1 MKNSRRATHER
12 ATEGSWEIER
22 RAPFRAPKIVID
34 SDRISCYWESDPPSP
49 RGSAMGPPLK
59 STKKQKGLVSFD
71 PQVFLATVGV
81 ARTITECPKDYKIFS
96 QGDPADAVF
105 YIQQGRVKLKVKSKQ
120 GKEAVIAILG
130 VGDFLGEACLI
141 GQTVCLATAT
151 AIATSFILR
160 IEKSEMLRVLH
171 EERTFSDFFVPY
183 VLSRNARIQEDLV
196 DQLFNSSEQRLART
210 LLLLANVGK
219 EGAPEPVVPEI
230 NQETLAGMVGTTR
243 SRVNFFMNKF
253 KKLGFIDYKD
263 GLRVHRSLLNIVL
276 HD

>member
-1 MKNSRRATHER
+1 MV
-12 ATEGSWEIER
+12 
-22 RAPFRAPKIVID
+22 PLPKT
-34 SDRISCYWESDPPSP
+34 
-49 RGSAMGPPLK
+49 
-59 STKKQKGLVSFD
+59 TKMQKGIVSFD
-71 PQVFLATVGV
+71 PQVFLATVGL

-105 YIQQGRVKLKVKSKQ
+105 YIQQGRVKIKVSSKQ
-120 GKEAVIAILG
+120 GKVAVIGILG
-130 VGDFLGEACLI
+130 AGDFLGEACLV
-141 GQTVCLATAT
+141 GQTVCLATAA
-151 AIATSFILR
+151 AIVPSFILR
-160 IEKSEMLRVLH
+160 IEKTEMLRVLH
-171 EERTFSDFFVPY
+171 EERGFSDLFVPY
-183 VLSRNARIQEDLV
+183 VLSRNVRTQEDLV

-219 EGAPEPVVPEI
+219 EGAPEPVVPDI

>member
-1 MKNSRRATHER
+1 MGAL
-12 ATEGSWEIER
+12 
-22 RAPFRAPKIVID
+22 PK
-34 SDRISCYWESDPPSP
+34 
-49 RGSAMGPPLK
+49 A
-59 STKKQKGLVSFD
+59 TKKYKGGISFD

-81 ARTITECPKDYKIFS
+81 ARTITQCPKDYKIFS
-96 QGDPADAVF
+96 QGEPAESVF

-120 GKEAVIAILG
+120 GKEAVVAILG
-130 VGDFLGEACLI
+130 TGDFVGEACLI

-151 AIATSFILR
+151 AIAPSSILR

-171 EERTFSDFFVPY
+171 EEPAFSDFFIPY
-183 VLSRNARIQEDLV
+183 VLSRNVRVQEDLV

-210 LLLLANVGK
+210 LLLLANFGK
-219 EGAPEPVVPEI
+219 EGTPETIVPEI

-243 SRVNFFMNKF
+243 SHVNFFMNKF

>member
-1 MKNSRRATHER
+1 M
-12 ATEGSWEIER
+12 GSLQ
-22 RAPFRAPKIVID
+22 KT
-34 SDRISCYWESDPPSP
+34 S
-49 RGSAMGPPLK
+49 
-59 STKKQKGLVSFD
+59 KKQKKVISFD
-71 PQVFLATVGV
+71 LQVFLATVGL

-96 QGDPADAVF
+96 QGDISDAVF
-105 YIQQGRVKLKVKSKQ
+105 YIQQGKVKIKVKSKQ

-130 VGDFLGEACLI
+130 AGDFLGEECLI

-151 AIATSFILR
+151 AIAPSFILR
-160 IEKSEMLRVLH
+160 IEKGEMLRVLH

-183 VLSRNARIQEDLV
+183 VLSRNVRAREDLV

-210 LLLLANVGK
+210 LLLLAHYGK
-219 EGAPEPVVPEI
+219 EGGPETILPEI

-253 KKLGFIDYKD
+253 KKLGLIDYED
-263 GLRVHRSLLNIVL
+263 GLRVHRSLLNIAL

>member
-1 MKNSRRATHER
+1 
-12 ATEGSWEIER
+12 
-22 RAPFRAPKIVID
+22 
-34 SDRISCYWESDPPSP
+34 
-49 RGSAMGPPLK
+49 MGPLAKP
-59 STKKQKGLVSFD
+59 TKKNKGGISFD

-81 ARTITECPKDYKIFS
+81 ARTITQCPKDYKIFS
-96 QGDPADAVF
+96 QGDPAESVF
-105 YIQQGRVKLKVKSKQ
+105 YIQQGKVKVKVKSKQ

-130 VGDFLGEACLI
+130 EGDFLGEACLI

-151 AIATSFILR
+151 AIAPSSILR
-160 IEKSEMLRVLH
+160 IEKNEMLRVLH
-171 EERTFSDFFVPY
+171 EEPKFSDLFIPY
-183 VLSRNARIQEDLV
+183 VLSRNVRAQEDLV

-210 LLLLANVGK
+210 LLLLAHYGK
-219 EGAPEPVVPEI
+219 EGTPETIVPEI

-243 SRVNFFMNKF
+243 SHVNFFMNKF

>member
-1 MKNSRRATHER
+1 
-12 ATEGSWEIER
+12 
-22 RAPFRAPKIVID
+22 
-34 SDRISCYWESDPPSP
+34 
-49 RGSAMGPPLK
+49 MGPLPNT
-59 STKKQKGLVSFD
+59 SNKQKGMVSFD
-71 PQVFLATVGV
+71 PQQFLGTVGM
-81 ARTITECPKDYKIFS
+81 ARTITQCPKDYKIFS

-105 YIQQGRVKLKVKSKQ
+105 YIQEGRAKLKVKSKQ

-130 VGDFLGEACLI
+130 AGDFLGEACLV
-141 GQTVCLATAT
+141 GQKVCLATAV
-151 AIATSFILR
+151 AIAPSHILR
-160 IEKSEMLRVLH
+160 IEKTEMLRVLH

-183 VLSRNARIQEDLV
+183 VLSRNVRTQEDLV

-210 LLLLANVGK
+210 LLLLAHYGE
-219 EGAPEPVVPEI
+219 EGTPETVVPEI

>member
-1 MKNSRRATHER
+1 
-12 ATEGSWEIER
+12 
-22 RAPFRAPKIVID
+22 
-34 SDRISCYWESDPPSP
+34 
-49 RGSAMGPPLK
+49 MGPLPK
-59 STKKQKGLVSFD
+59 TTKKQKGVVSFD
-71 PQVFLATVGV
+71 PQVFLATVGA

-96 QGDPADAVF
+96 QGDPAESVF

-130 VGDFLGEACLI
+130 
-141 GQTVCLATAT
+141 TV
-151 AIATSFILR
+151 IVPSFILR

-171 EERTFSDFFVPY
+171 EERRFSDFFVPY
-183 VLSRNARIQEDLV
+183 VLSRNVRTQEDLV

-210 LLLLANVGK
+210 LLLLAHYGK
-219 EGAPEPVVPEI
+219 EGAPESVVPEI

-263 GLRVHRSLLNIVL
+263 GLRVHRSLLNVVL